1 MLYNH
6 IERQEK
12 MREKIK
18 DQDFHDVAKAPGL
31 K

>member
-12 MREKIK
+12 MREKK